1 MSRAAVLG
9 TLLGAAIAMLAAA
22 CGPQEGAVAALAVGD
37 CFDEPGASTAL
48 EEVPV
53 VACDEP
59 HRFEVIGAVL
69 LDDDAQ
75 PGPALEEEAVA
86 ACAASFASYVGIE
99 PEDSVLR
106 QAALVPTAEGWA
118 DGERE
123 ALCLVTDPTGS
134 LVGSVAGAGR

>member
-1 MSRAAVLG
+1 MSRVHLLG
-9 TLLGAAIAMLAAA
+9 TVTALVLLPVA
-22 CGPQEGAVAALAVGD
+22 CGPPEGSVAALAVGD
-37 CFDEPGASTAL
+37 CFDEPAASAAL

-86 ACAASFASYVGIE
+86 ACAGSFSSYVGVD
-99 PEDSVLR
+99 PEDSELR
-106 QAALVPTAEGWA
+106 QAALVPTAAGWA
-118 DGERE
+118 DGDRE

>member
-1 MSRAAVLG
+1 MSRAPHLG
-9 TLLGAAIAMLAAA
+9 TVVITAMVLLVAA

-37 CFDEPGASTAL
+37 CFDEPGSSSAL

-59 HRFEVIGAVL
+59 HRFEVIGTVL

-75 PGPALEEEAVA
+75 PGPELEEEAVA
-86 ACAASFASYVGIE
+86 ACAGIFTSYVGVE
-99 PEDSVLR
+99 PEDSELR

-118 DGERE
+118 DGDRE